1 MRFPGQYFDT
11 ETGLHYNYFR
21 DYDPGIGRYVQS
33 DLIGLDGGLNTYGYV
48 GSSPMAW
55 TDPSGLFIMFYL
67 PGDDMPGLA
76 LIQSP
81 QKVPGKHAC
90 NARCPL
96 RSAGGICPEP
106 DCSGFGLWRRLKS
119 YRGEEAC
126 APTPTRRLPGLST
139 EALHLCVQGSEGS
152 PYFPRPD

>member
-1 MRFPGQYFDT
+1 M
-11 ETGLHYNYFR
+11 
-21 DYDPGIGRYVQS
+21 QS

-126 APTPTRRLPGLST
+126 ARRRQLQGLPAGLST
-139 EALHLCVQGSEGS
+139 EALHLCVQGSERQS
-152 PYFPRPD
+152 VFPATGLKEHSCDFQRSAVAGRKW